1 MPVRD
6 ELKECGGVPL
16 RGGFNQDSFRT
27 KNVIGGVD
35 ISNGYCAGVALD
47 WTRRGLQPN
56 NREGIARTGSAHLD
70 YESPSYGTEARK
82 VSTVKRMAAAYGGQ
96 ATSYVSETERSKL
109 KQRL

>member
-47 WTRRGLQPN
+47 WIRRVLQPN
-56 NREGIARTGSAHLD
+56 NREGIARTGSTHLD
-70 YESPSYGTEARK
+70 YQSPKYQSQTRK
-82 VSTVKRMAAAYGGQ
+82 TSTVKRMAAAYSGQ
-96 ATSYVSETERSKL
+96 STNYVSETERSK
-109 KQRL
+109 